1 MNKKNGNIKSVGVKP
16 CHVACS
22 NGGYTEFHVPGV
34 FTKIIN
40 AMVKPL
46 KISTDSILEFILF
59 QSVVALIFPQVLINK
74 YPDTIAVIVVLIA
87 NVFSP

>member
-16 CHVACS
+16 CHVAC
-22 NGGYTEFHVPGV
+22 NKGGYTALQVPGV

-46 KISTDSILEFILF
+46 KISTILN
-59 QSVVALIFPQVLINK
+59 INTN
-74 YPDTIAVIVVLIA
+74 D
-87 NVFSP
+87 FSKNRYGKRARGQWHTVRERSQRRN

>member
-16 CHVACS
+16 CHVAC
-22 NGGYTEFHVPGV
+22 NKGGYTALQVPGV

-46 KISTDSILEFILF
+46 KISTDSILFLCMLLYFF
-59 QSVVALIFPQVLINK
+59 QAHFMTPKSIIEYNK
-74 YPDTIAVIVVLIA
+74 ITR
-87 NVFSP
+87 